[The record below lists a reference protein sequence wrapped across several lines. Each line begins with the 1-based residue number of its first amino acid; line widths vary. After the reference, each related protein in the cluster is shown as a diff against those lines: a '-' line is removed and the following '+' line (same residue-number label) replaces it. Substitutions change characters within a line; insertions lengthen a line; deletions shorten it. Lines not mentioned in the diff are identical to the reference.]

1 MTAQTSPAQGPPA
14 RSGRRAAAPV
24 RRGSEQARIAGAQ
37 LARSLHGL
45 AERVAPAFRAVLAR
59 IAPVTRTVSTLG
71 WIVLAAS
78 AVSLVLAFWFGWAE
92 FAFLGVTLLAA
103 FLIAIGFVIGRS
115 TYAVGVELTP
125 RRVVAGERAY
135 GRLTVRN
142 SGQRP
147 VLPTR
152 MELPVGEGVAE
163 FTVPRLAPDVETEE
177 LFAVPTARR
186 ALILAGPAIS
196 VRGDQLGL
204 LRRTTRW
211 SDQVELFVHPRTVR
225 LAATARGLVRDL
237 EGQTTKVITDSDLA
251 FHALRTYEAGD
262 DIRNVHWRTSAR
274 TGQLMVRQYQE
285 TRRSQLLL
293 ALDGDGSRFASEDE
307 FELAVSVLASIG
319 CHVIREETQVSALWQ
334 GGALRV
340 GTPTAL
346 LDDSCRIQPVAP
358 AQSGLRGFLRQATLR
373 MAAPSLA
380 ITVVGSQVPA
390 AELRAA
396 AALWGTDTETITV
409 RVDESAESRVT
420 RLGRTL
426 LITLARLEELPALL
440 KRAGR

>member
-1 MTAQTSPAQGPPA
+1 
-14 RSGRRAAAPV
+14 R
-24 RRGSEQARIAGAQ
+24 EQARIARAQ
-37 LARSLHGL
+37 LAGTAGRL
-45 AERVAPAFRAVLAR
+45 AGRVAPAFRAIGAR
-59 IAPVTRTVSTLG
+59 IAPVTATVSALG
-71 WIVLAAS
+71 WIVLGAA
-78 AVSLVLAFWFGWAE
+78 AVSLVLAFWPGWAE

-163 FTVPRLAPDVETEE
+163 FTVPRLAPDAETEE

-293 ALDGDGSRFASEDE
+293 ALDGDGARYASEDE

-319 CHVIREETQVSALWQ
+319 CHVIREETQVAAVWQ
-334 GGALRV
+334 GGTMRV

-346 LDDSCRIQPVAP
+346 LDDSCRIQQVAP
-358 AQSGLRGFLRQATLR
+358 AQTGLREFLRQATLR
-373 MAAPSLA
+373 MAPPSLA
-380 ITVVGSQVPA
+380 ITVVGSQVPP

-396 AALWGTDTETITV
+396 AALWSTDTETITI
-409 RVDESAESRVT
+409 RVDETADPRVT
-420 RLGRTL
+420 RLGATL
-426 LITLARLEELPALL
+426 LITLGRLEELPALL